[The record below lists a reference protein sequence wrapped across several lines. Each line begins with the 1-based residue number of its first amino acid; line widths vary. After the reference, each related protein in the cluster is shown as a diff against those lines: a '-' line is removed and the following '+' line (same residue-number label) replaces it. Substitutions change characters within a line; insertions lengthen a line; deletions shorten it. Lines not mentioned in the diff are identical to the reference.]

1 MALSWNLWR
10 GRGEMAVA
18 LPFRP
23 SGSLVPRCAFAP
35 IVRIGLPPP
44 TLLPSFTEDLLPS
57 WLGIFVPLPLA
68 LNQKLRL
75 KGKRTM

>member
-10 GRGEMAVA
+10 GRGEEAVA

-44 TLLPSFTEDLLPS
+44 TLLPSQRISYRVGWVFSFLFHLH
-57 WLGIFVPLPLA
+57 
-68 LNQKLRL
+68 
-75 KGKRTM
+75 

>member
-23 SGSLVPRCAFAP
+23 SASLVPRCAFAP
-35 IVRIGLPPP
+35 IVRIGLPPSHF
-44 TLLPSFTEDLLPS
+44 TSFTKDLLQS
-57 WLGIFVPLPLA
+57 WLGIFIALPLA

-75 KGKRTM
+75 